1 MGIVLDI
8 ILIIIVVLPIVIGL
22 RRGMVGTLM
31 GFISVVLALIIARV
45 AVPYIQPVAQE
56 KLVTVYVHE
65 PLGEYIASELQTEGG
80 GAVASVAE
88 LLDKLGLADLDI
100 DGDSGNEGFAAAVTA
115 AAESRISEGIAFLGS
130 FLLALIAM
138 RIITAV
144 LEAVFRLPVLH
155 GVNKLAGGAL
165 GAVTLVF
172 VVLCQDKLDDIHRGN
187 SEKEHETE
195 QENENDQHIGR
206 GPPKQRQQHGTHGG
220 TQNAALPEEGG
231 GAGE

>member
-45 AVPYIQPVAQE
+45 AVPYIQ
-56 KLVTVYVHE
+56 

-138 RIITAV
+138 RIIPAV

-165 GAVTLVF
+165 GALTGLGLGYAF
-172 VVLCQDKLDDIHRGN
+172 AWVLTVMRPTIVAFRPDLFGQALDSSHLLAF
-187 SEKEHETE
+187 
-195 QENENDQHIGR
+195 
-206 GPPKQRQQHGTHGG
+206 
-220 TQNAALPEEGG
+220 AARFF
-231 GAGE
+231 

>member
-165 GAVTLVF
+165 GALTGLGLGYAF
-172 VVLCQDKLDDIHRGN
+172 AWVLTVMHRCV
-187 SEKEHETE
+187 SSRSVRSSARFLASAC
-195 QENENDQHIGR
+195 ICRAFLLMRR
-206 GPPKQRQQHGTHGG
+206 GERSGSCRAG
-220 TQNAALPEEGG
+220 AA
-231 GAGE
+231 ASAYAVMR

>member
-144 LEAVFRLPVLH
+144 LEAVFRLRCCT
-155 GVNKLAGGAL
+155 G
-165 GAVTLVF
+165 
-172 VVLCQDKLDDIHRGN
+172 
-187 SEKEHETE
+187 
-195 QENENDQHIGR
+195 
-206 GPPKQRQQHGTHGG
+206 
-220 TQNAALPEEGG
+220 
-231 GAGE
+231 

>member
-56 KLVTVYVHE
+56 E

-165 GAVTLVF
+165 GALTGLGLGYAF
-172 VVLCQDKLDDIHRGN
+172 AWVLTVMRPTIVAFRPDLFGQALDSSHLLAF
-187 SEKEHETE
+187 
-195 QENENDQHIGR
+195 
-206 GPPKQRQQHGTHGG
+206 
-220 TQNAALPEEGG
+220 AARFF
-231 GAGE
+231 

>member
-56 KLVTVYVHE
+56 KLVTVYVNE

-165 GAVTLVF
+165 GALTGLGLGYAF
-172 VVLCQDKLDDIHRGN
+172 AWVLTVMRPTIVAFRPDLFGQALYSSHLLAF
-187 SEKEHETE
+187 
-195 QENENDQHIGR
+195 
-206 GPPKQRQQHGTHGG
+206 
-220 TQNAALPEEGG
+220 AARFF
-231 GAGE
+231 

>member
-144 LEAVFRLPVLH
+144 PVLH

-165 GAVTLVF
+165 GALTGLGLGYAF
-172 VVLCQDKLDDIHRGN
+172 AWVLTVMRPTIVAFRPDLFGQALDSSHLLAF
-187 SEKEHETE
+187 
-195 QENENDQHIGR
+195 
-206 GPPKQRQQHGTHGG
+206 
-220 TQNAALPEEGG
+220 AARFF
-231 GAGE
+231 